1 MKTLLLLFCLLSV
14 YHCDAQHAY
23 LHVKKGYKKKK
34 TYVEGDRILLRL
46 KSDTI
51 IGGLITHLRDDT
63 IFILG
68 KPVSVANVEAVIVKK
83 GPRSK
88 FHIPAKQLLLIGG
101 GTALTTLGL
110 TFNDYLSLEKAAFT
124 AGMIGFAPIVVQYIT
139 SRIDFSRKEYKMGK
153 KFRLQLIDFH
163 IRRLRPM

>member
-1 MKTLLLLFCLLSV
+1 MKALFLLLLVLTVSHV
-14 YHCDAQHAY
+14 DAQHAY

-34 TYVEGDRILLRL
+34 TYLEGDRILLRL

-51 IGGLITHLRDDT
+51 VGGLITHLRDDT

-68 KPVSVANVEAVIVKK
+68 KPFAVDNVEAVIIRK
-83 GPRSK
+83 GRKSK

-101 GTALTTLGL
+101 GTALTTLGF
-110 TFNDYLSLEKAAFT
+110 TFNDYMSVEKAAFT
-124 AGMIGFAPIVVQYIT
+124 AGMIGFAPIVVQWMA
-139 SRIDFSRKEYKMGK
+139 SKIDLSRKEYKMGK